1 MDHLLG
7 INNWVGQQKILLNL
21 YHILLFIISIYRYE
35 YKMILKKAVIKEMKI
50 DACFDVFQLKTR
62 LLTSPVSK
70 QTKSWTKPS

>member
-1 MDHLLG
+1 
-7 INNWVGQQKILLNL
+7 
-21 YHILLFIISIYRYE
+21 
-35 YKMILKKAVIKEMKI
+35 MILKKAVIKEMKI